1 VKRTPKP
8 KADFGAK
15 KPGYFE
21 KLKMGTSHPTYDPNA
36 EGYGSVSEWV
46 STFNVRMGFEEAKGH
61 KAGSKRK
68 WNSDWVV
75 LGEIA
80 GVHLDENSMWSEIK
94 SAFKKAA
101 MNCHPDRVTQHGLTK
116 EQAEETFRDATAAYT
131 MLEDIYNVQGRL
143 K

>member
-1 VKRTPKP
+1 MARRRT
-8 KADFGAK
+8 ADFPK

-21 KLKMGTSHPTYDPNA
+21 KLKMGTAHPTYDPNA

-46 STFNVRMGFEEAKGH
+46 STFNVRMGFAEAQAH

-68 WNSDWVV
+68 WKSDWAV

-80 GVHLDENSMWSEIK
+80 GVHLDENSMWNEIK
-94 SAFKKAA
+94 SAFRKAA
-101 MNCHPDRVTQHGLTK
+101 MNCHPDRVTQHGLSK
-116 EQAEETFRDATAAYT
+116 EEAEATFKDATAAYT

-143 K
+143 KK

>member
-1 VKRTPKP
+1 MPHRTSSKR
-8 KADFGAK
+8 

-21 KLKMGTSHPTYDPNA
+21 KLKMGTAHATYDPDT
-36 EGYGSVSEWV
+36 EGYGSVSEWA
-46 STFNVRMGFEEAKGH
+46 STFNVRMGFEEARGH
-61 KAGSKRK
+61 KASGTKRK
-68 WNSDWVV
+68 AWQSDWSV

-101 MNCHPDRVTQHGLTK
+101 MNCHPDRCPIHGLSK

-131 MLEDIYNVQGRL
+131 MLEDIYNVQGRKL
-143 K
+143 